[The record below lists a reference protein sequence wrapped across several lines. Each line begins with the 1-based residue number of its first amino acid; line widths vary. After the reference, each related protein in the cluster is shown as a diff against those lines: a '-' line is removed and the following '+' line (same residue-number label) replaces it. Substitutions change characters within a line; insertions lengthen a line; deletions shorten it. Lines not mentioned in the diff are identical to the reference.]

1 VNQIPLEEEC
11 TSLRQM
17 LDLDFS
23 EPLEARESRWQRL
36 MRWTPTDAQL
46 RQVADWMRSAGS
58 ILDNAVKVVV
68 VLIAC
73 YLIGEIIWAFWPG
86 HIVSRVIGGLR

>member
-11 TSLRQM
+11 ASLRQM
-17 LDLDFS
+17 LNLDFS
-23 EPLEARESRWQRL
+23 QPLEVHESRWQRL
-36 MRWTPTDAQL
+36 VHWTPTDAQL
-46 RQVADWMRSAGS
+46 RRAADRMRRAER

-86 HIVSRVIGGLR
+86 HIVSRVTGGLR